1 MAARDLGALIL
12 LAALW
17 GASYIFIRV
26 AVPALG
32 PFVLMGA
39 RVALASGALALYAVI
54 LARGMPKFRSR
65 WKEFLIVGAANSA
78 IPFTLIAA
86 AEIELTASLAAIL
99 NSTTALFVAVVAAV
113 WIGESLTV
121 RRVVGLLLG
130 FAGGHDHR
138 AAGSRGRDPLAPGR
152 GQPARG
158 GAAATGSSVRVG
170 SGTVVYSCCLS
181 TLLPAHRERRSH
193 QDPRGDVPDPRL
205 RPPLRRRAPRRAGR
219 RRNPRGVRDN
229 LLRRR
234 PRHGDPSRKRE
245 KGEERR
251 VRCFSTRGF
260 RSFIQDHLRAAE
272 ERELLAGFL
281 IGDGRVPDLGGAP
294 AVDEGGL
301 ARDRALVLGAQEV
314 ALEFDG
320 RETRGVF
327 GEGDE
332 AAVAAGGVGERD
344 DGGGVQV
351 AVRG

>member
-1 MAARDLGALIL
+1 MGARDLGALIL

-130 FAGGHDHR
+130 FAGVVVLVGWDPVPLNGAVLLAVGAML
-138 AAGSRGRDPLAPGR
+138 AASLSYAVGGVYVKRTFAGVSPLAMTI
-152 GQPARG
+152 GQQ
-158 GAAATGSSVRVG
+158 GAAAVI
-170 SGTVVYSCCLS
+170 
-181 TLLPAHRERRSH
+181 LLPLAAVSLPGEA
-193 QDPRGDVPDPRL
+193 
-205 RPPLRRRAPRRAGR
+205 PPLPAALSALALALLCTAVAYLLYFRLIENVGPTKTLAVTFLIPVFGLLFGVVLLDEPVGVGTLVGFAIISYGVALVTEIRLGKGR
-219 RRNPRGVRDN
+219 RE
-229 LLRRR
+229 
-234 PRHGDPSRKRE
+234 KRE
-245 KGEERR
+245 G
-251 VRCFSTRGF
+251 
-260 RSFIQDHLRAAE
+260 
-272 ERELLAGFL
+272 
-281 IGDGRVPDLGGAP
+281 
-294 AVDEGGL
+294 
-301 ARDRALVLGAQEV
+301 
-314 ALEFDG
+314 
-320 RETRGVF
+320 
-327 GEGDE
+327 
-332 AAVAAGGVGERD
+332 
-344 DGGGVQV
+344 
-351 AVRG
+351 